1 VSDPGHPSGSSGPP
15 SNPAGPP
22 SVPPPTLGDR
32 PSLSTAALSAY
43 VRPPEIGFWKR
54 QGERGS
60 HFIGHLG
67 TTAMIT
73 FRMFRLMVSPPLEW
87 RAVIYQMEAVG
98 VASLGIASITAVFI
112 GMVMAI
118 QFAFGLQKFGGM
130 EYVGR
135 VVGLS
140 FARELAPTLT
150 AIIVGGR
157 VGAGMAAEVGSMNV
171 TEQVDAIRALGAD
184 PVKKLVL
191 PRVVATIL
199 VMPILSFFALA
210 LGFAGAMVVISL
222 QFSISMTFFFRSALE
237 TVTMRDIAA
246 GMGKTP
252 FFGFII
258 AIVGCHFG
266 LQTKGGTEGVG
277 KSTTSTVV
285 AVSISILIADFF
297 LTKLFMSLFSS

>member
-1 VSDPGHPSGSSGPP
+1 VPNEDPASIPPPSGRHSMPAPSSILM
-15 SNPAGPP
+15 
-22 SVPPPTLGDR
+22 V
-32 PSLSTAALSAY
+32 AA
-43 VRPPEIGFWKR
+43 RPPEPPFISRQLKR
-54 QGERGS
+54 GTDLVDD
-60 HFIGHLG
+60 LG
-67 TTAMIT
+67 TVALLTGRTTRVLFKAP
-73 FRMFRLMVSPPLEW
+73 FEW
-87 RAVIYQMEAVG
+87 RAIVYQMESVG
-98 VASLGIASITAVFI
+98 VASIGIASITATFI

-135 VVGLS
+135 VIGLS

-157 VGAGMAAEVGSMNV
+157 VGAGMAAEVGSMTV

-184 PVKKLVL
+184 PAKKLVL
-191 PRVVATIL
+191 PRVIATII

-222 QFSISMTFFFRSALE
+222 QFSISMQFFFRSALE
-237 TVTMRDIAA
+237 TVQLRDIAA

-258 AIVGCHFG
+258 SIIGCHFG
-266 LQTKGGTEGVG
+266 LKTTGGTEGVG
-277 KSTTSTVV
+277 KSTTATVV
-285 AVSISILIADFF
+285 AVSITILIADFF
-297 LTKLFMSLFSS
+297 LTKLFMALM

>member
-1 VSDPGHPSGSSGPP
+1 MPDEGRT
-15 SNPAGPP
+15 
-22 SVPPPTLGDR
+22 SVPPPSTMGDR
-32 PSLSTAALSAY
+32 MSMPSSMIAVA
-43 VRPPEIGFWKR
+43 VRTPEPPFIAR
-54 QGERGS
+54 QLARATDLVDD
-60 HFIGHLG
+60 LG
-67 TTAMIT
+67 TVALLTG
-73 FRMFRLMVSPPLEW
+73 RMTRVLFKAPFEW
-87 RAVIYQMEAVG
+87 RSIVYQMESVG
-98 VASLGIASITAVFI
+98 VASIGIASITATFI

-135 VVGLS
+135 VIGLS

-157 VGAGMAAEVGSMNV
+157 VGAGMAAEVGSMTV

-184 PVKKLVL
+184 PAKKLVL
-191 PRVVATIL
+191 PRVIATII

-222 QFSISMTFFFRSALE
+222 QFSISMQFFFRSALE
-237 TVTMRDIAA
+237 TVQLRDLAA

-258 AIVGCHFG
+258 SIIGCHFG
-266 LQTKGGTEGVG
+266 LKTKGGTEGVG
-277 KSTTSTVV
+277 RSTTATVV
-285 AVSISILIADFF
+285 AVSITILIADFF
-297 LTKLFMSLFSS
+297 LTKLFMALM